1 MASQHSG
8 EHHMGSMDISEH
20 KATWNIFMKL
30 TTWGS
35 AAVIV
40 LLILMAIFLL

>member
-1 MASQHSG
+1 MASQHIG
-8 EHHMGSMDISEH
+8 EHQIGTMDISEH
-20 KATWNIFMKL
+20 KATWNIFMKI